1 LAAFLYEGNNT
12 MSNSILEATQGQP
25 IAAPVQTAMVPNRGG
40 LLNVKSPAEL
50 NAMDRNREEKARM
63 AREMKLQPAYDEL
76 AMYVRRQFDIMK
88 RHRDG
93 SQGWTTRML
102 EALRMFNG
110 EYEPEKLARIK
121 QFGGSEVYAR
131 IVAAKCRGATALLR
145 DIYLGADQRPW
156 SIEPTPNP
164 TVPDDMRASVDNLIA
179 AELAT
184 ASIAAQT
191 GLPDME
197 TGQPLAPPSE
207 EEVVARRTALETALE
222 QSVRKKAVD
231 EAKEAARYLDDLLV
245 EGGFYKALSDVLMD
259 LSMFPFACIIG
270 PTVHMTPS
278 IKWVRGPDGK
288 MKVDKV
294 TASRMYWH
302 RASPFDVWWSP
313 GASTV
318 ESADFVYR
326 QRKSRSEINALLGVK
341 GFNETNIR
349 KVLDEYQN
357 GYVESPDATDSTRAQ
372 QESRENPHLN
382 ESGMFD
388 CLTFFGSVRGSLLRQ
403 FGMSEKDV
411 PDETRDYSVQLYMI
425 GNYVIKAMLSPSP
438 RERPP
443 IYITSYNKVPGT
455 MVGNSLPDVLGDIQD
470 VCNASLRALVNN
482 MSMASGPQVAINEDL
497 ISAGEDTSQLFPWR
511 VWRFNTRPG
520 MPVNSTPVSFFQ
532 PASNAQ
538 QLLGVY
544 EKFTQIADETSAIP
558 RYITGSERMG
568 GAGRTASG
576 LAMLMGN
583 ASKMLQTV
591 ASNIDIDIFE
601 PLLQYLY
608 DIVMLTDTTGRLKG
622 DERIVVK
629 GVTVAIQRETERQRQ
644 IEFLQATA
652 NPIDTQIL
660 GTRGRGAVLR
670 AVTGTLGLD
679 GQSIIPSDEELIQ
692 REKMA
697 QAAAMAQTMPP
708 QAPGAPQDETAA
720 QAQGNQTG
728 GEETGPSAIQGPR
741 VNLQSQAPQ

>member
-1 LAAFLYEGNNT
+1 
-12 MSNSILEATQGQP
+12 MSNSILGAVQGP
-25 IAAPVQTAMVPNRGG
+25 PGPPGTLGPSIAAPVQTAMVPNRGG
-40 LLNVKSPAEL
+40 LVNMKTPAEL
-50 NAMDRNREEKARM
+50 NMMDRDKEEKARL
-63 AREMKLQPAYDEL
+63 AREAKLQPAYDEL
-76 AMYVRRQFDIMK
+76 AAYIRRQFDIMK
-88 RHRDG
+88 QHRD
-93 SQGWTTRML
+93 SPQGWTSRML

-110 EYEPEKLARIK
+110 EYEPDKLARIRM
-121 QFGGSEVYAR
+121 FGGSEVYAR

-156 SIEPTPNP
+156 AIEPTPNP
-164 TVPDDMRASVDNLIA
+164 VIPDDMRAAVDNLIA

-184 ASIAAQT
+184 ASIASQT

-197 TGQPLAPPSE
+197 TGQPLTPPSE
-207 EEVVARRTALETALE
+207 EEVIARRTALETALE
-222 QSVRKKAVD
+222 QSTRKKAM
-231 EAKEAARYLDDLLV
+231 EESKEAQRHLDDLLV
-245 EGGFYKALSDVLMD
+245 EGGFYKALSDMLMD

-288 MKVDKV
+288 MKVEKV
-294 TASRMYWH
+294 ISSRMYW
-302 RASPFDVWWSP
+302 RRGSPFDIWWTP
-313 GASTV
+313 GASSV

-326 QRKSRSEINALLGVK
+326 ERKSRSEINALLGVK
-341 GFNETNIR
+341 GFNEENIR
-349 KVLDEYQN
+349 KILDEYQG
-357 GYVESPDATDSTRAQ
+357 GYAETPDATDATRAQ
-372 QESRENPHLN
+372 QESRENPHIN

-388 CLTFFGSVRGSLLRQ
+388 CLTFYGSVRGSLLRQ

-425 GNYVIKAMLSPSP
+425 GSYVIKVMMSPSP

-455 MVGNSLPDVLGDIQD
+455 MVGNALPDVLGDIQD

-497 ISAGEDTSQLFPWR
+497 LSAGEDTTQLFPWR

-644 IEFLQATA
+644 LEFLQATA
-652 NPIDTQIL
+652 NPIDMQIL
-660 GTRGRGAVLR
+660 GMRGRGAILR
-670 AVTGTLGLD
+670 AVTNTLGLE
-679 GQSIIPSDEELIQ
+679 GQSVVPSDEELIQ

-697 QAAAMAQTMPP
+697 QAAAMAQPP
-708 QAPGAPQDETAA
+708 APQGASQDEAAA